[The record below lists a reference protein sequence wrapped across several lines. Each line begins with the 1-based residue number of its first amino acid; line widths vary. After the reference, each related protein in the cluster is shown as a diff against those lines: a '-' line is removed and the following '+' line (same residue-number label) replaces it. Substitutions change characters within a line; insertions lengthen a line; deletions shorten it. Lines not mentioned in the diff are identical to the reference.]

1 MCVFYSIQY
10 TMKNSIYFF
19 LLVLL
24 ACEANN
30 NTNTSSETG
39 TGGSLARFAIVG
51 DHLYTVDNQSLRWF
65 DVSEPANPI
74 AKNDTYI
81 GWNIETIYPSN
92 QKLFIGSQGGM
103 YVYEI
108 KKNGF
113 PEYLSEVQ
121 HFYSCDPVVA
131 NSTHAFV
138 TLSTGS
144 ACRRSAVNE
153 MLVVQLN
160 DLKNMEIVATYPMLN
175 PKGLGLMGNKLI
187 VCDKGLRLYDITNPL
202 AIRELEHYDV
212 AATDVIPVGDLLLVI
227 GDEGLIQYYLS
238 DNRLELLSRLSL

>member
-1 MCVFYSIQY
+1 
-10 TMKNSIYFF
+10 MKNSIYFF
-19 LLVLL
+19 LFILF
-24 ACEANN
+24 ACEAS
-30 NTNTSSETG
+30 TNDSGTASDSG

-74 AKNDTYI
+74 AKNDTHI

-108 KKNGF
+108 AEGGF

-144 ACRRSAVNE
+144 ACRRSTANE

-175 PKGLGLMGNKLI
+175 PKGLGLIGNKLI

-212 AATDVIPVGDLLLVI
+212 AATDVIPVNDLLLVI
-227 GDEGLIQYYLS
+227 GDEGLIQYRLT
-238 DNRLELLSRLSL
+238 DNKLELLSRLSL